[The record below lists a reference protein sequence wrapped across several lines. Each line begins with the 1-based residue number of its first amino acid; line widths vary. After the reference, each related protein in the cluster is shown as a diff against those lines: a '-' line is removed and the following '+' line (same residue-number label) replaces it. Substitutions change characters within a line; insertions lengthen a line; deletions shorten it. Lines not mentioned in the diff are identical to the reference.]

1 MALRIESASF
11 TASTHCEVF
20 PFYTRST
27 SVCCNHS
34 CKNLSFVIT
43 QKLCC
48 IQHVVTIF
56 TVCSKAV
63 SNLFAIHWKRPF
75 KRPNVF
81 STTNRLLLSVRLKRS
96 EESVMSQF
104 SKEYVESPS
113 IKELNSSQFVLACLL
128 EENSFSDIL
137 CIRVS
142 S

>member
-27 SVCCNHS
+27 SVCCDHS

-75 KRPNVF
+75 ERPNV
-81 STTNRLLLSVRLKRS
+81 
-96 EESVMSQF
+96 ESVMSQF